1 MTIQLGENIKR
12 LRKERNITQEKL
24 AEYLNVSYQT
34 VSKWENG
41 ITMPSVMILPSV
53 ANVFGV
59 SIDEL
64 YDPDKHTNNERI
76 QQYEEEYAVLCSNGD
91 NEGRVEL
98 MRKALAEFPRNYVF
112 MNYLARSLYW
122 TGLTDEVFTLCERI
136 LDECMD
142 ETIRLSALQ
151 TIARAYS
158 ASGQQEKAMEY
169 ALKIPSAKQ
178 SREILL
184 AELAE
189 GEEQKQFI
197 QKQCAEAV
205 SFAVKMIFTI
215 ADDWEDNMSFE
226 ERIEFYKTGLELYN
240 CILDDNRLWINVH
253 FYFACSRIA
262 GNYCLLHN
270 KDKAMEYI
278 LLAEKYAVE
287 ADRFFTDKRE
297 KQFTSK
303 ILNGLKSNPKSFGKH
318 WSGSHCR
325 NLYQKLQRQ
334 WFDEIR
340 DDEEFKAVE
349 ARLGK

>member
-1 MTIQLGENIKR
+1 MKIQLGVNIRR
-12 LRKERNITQEKL
+12 LRKEKNITQEKL

-34 VSKWENG
+34 VSKWETG
-41 ITMPSVMILPSV
+41 ITMPSVMILPSI

-64 YDPDKHTNNERI
+64 YDPDKHTNSERI
-76 QQYEEEYAVLCSNGD
+76 QQYENEYAVLCSNGD
-91 NEGRVEL
+91 NEGRVSL
-98 MRKALAEFPRNYVF
+98 MRKALAEFPRNYAF

-158 ASGQQEKAMEY
+158 ALGQNEKAMEY

-189 GEEQKQFI
+189 GEEQKQFV
-197 QKQCAEAV
+197 QNNALNAV
-205 SFAVKMIFTI
+205 YTAAKMIFT
-215 ADDWEDNMSFE
+215 AVDDWGNNMSPE
-226 ERIEFYKTGLELYN
+226 RRIEFYKTVLNLYG

-278 LLAEKYAVE
+278 LLAEKYAVD
-287 ADRFFTDKRE
+287 ADGFFTDKRE

-303 ILNGLKSNPKSFGKH
+303 ILSGLKSDPESFGKH
-318 WSGSHCR
+318 WRGSHCYH
-325 NLYQKLQRQ
+325 LYEKLQRQ
-334 WFDEIR
+334 WFDEVR
-340 DDEEFKAVE
+340 NEDEFKNAE
-349 ARLGK
+349 KRLQK